1 MMVHNMSSSLTKTAT
16 TAEKNAVVTRA
27 IKEMQ
32 LALPYE
38 DRVGLKTIMR
48 DKSVTLHFGQ
58 ERDDGIF

>member
-1 MMVHNMSSSLTKTAT
+1 MIIHNMSSSLTKAAT
-16 TAEKNAVVTRA
+16 TAEKNAVVMRA

-48 DKSVTLHFGQ
+48 DKSVTLHFG
-58 ERDDGIF
+58 

>member
-1 MMVHNMSSSLTKTAT
+1 MSSSLTKAAT
-16 TAEKNAVVTRA
+16 TTVEKNAVVTRA

-48 DKSVTLHFGQ
+48 DKSVTLHFG
-58 ERDDGIF
+58 